1 MNHKGQVLALFAIL
15 LPLMFM
21 FVALVIDTGLLY
33 MEKRHVDFVVKDTT
47 EYGMENIE
55 SVTEQDLY
63 NLLEKNLDNI
73 KSEKIVM
80 NDGILKISVSLE
92 KKSVFA
98 SLLGEERYEIKSTY
112 KGMIEQDS
120 IRIVRG

>member
-15 LPLMFM
+15 LPLILMAI
-21 FVALVIDTGLLY
+21 ALVIDTGLLY
-33 MEKRHVDFVVKDTT
+33 MEKRHVDLVVKDTI

-55 SVTEQDLY
+55 SVTEKELY
-63 NLLEKNLDNI
+63 ELLEKNID
-73 KSEKIVM
+73 EMDDVKIVM
-80 NDGILKISVSLE
+80 NNGILKISISMN

-98 SLLGEERYEIKSTY
+98 SIFGSDRYEIKSTY
-112 KGMIEQDS
+112 KGMTEQNS